1 MNSKETRSDFWQ
13 TDNSCFQSYL
23 LKMGKITHI
32 YLILY
37 ILMQLF
43 ITFNL
48 AFILMYSYLL
58 SRDFVWMTVFP

>member
-13 TDNSCFQSYL
+13 TDNSCFQSYP

-32 YLILY
+32 YFILY

-43 ITFNL
+43 MMFNL
-48 AFILMYSYLL
+48 AFILIYSYLL
-58 SRDFVWMTVFP
+58 SRDFVWMTGFP